1 MEVEFLVRNNVLP
14 KYGFP
19 VDTVELHQNANNASD
34 KKLKRLEIIAEKQR
48 EGNYAEKINKRTG
61 IYGFYQ

>member
-19 VDTVELHQNANNASD
+19 VDTVELHQNANNATD
-34 KKLKRLEIIAEKQR
+34 KKLQMVRDLQLAISE
-48 EGNYAEKINKRTG
+48 YAPDAQVVADGKL
-61 IYGFYQ
+61 